1 MSEFLK
7 SLLEAFLSD
16 AAARVAG
23 IEQALERDDR
33 HSVEA
38 LAHGLKSQQLALG
51 RREVRGSLRQLEAIA
66 HWADSGEALALYGQ
80 IRAEFSELEQKV
92 VDTLEQCRT
101 TS

>member
-1 MSEFLK
+1 LK
-7 SLLEAFLSD
+7 SSSLLLG
-16 AAARVAG
+16 AARFADLC
-23 IEQALERDDR
+23 AR
-33 HSVEA
+33 
-38 LAHGLKSQQLALG
+38 
-51 RREVRGSLRQLEAIA
+51 LEAIA